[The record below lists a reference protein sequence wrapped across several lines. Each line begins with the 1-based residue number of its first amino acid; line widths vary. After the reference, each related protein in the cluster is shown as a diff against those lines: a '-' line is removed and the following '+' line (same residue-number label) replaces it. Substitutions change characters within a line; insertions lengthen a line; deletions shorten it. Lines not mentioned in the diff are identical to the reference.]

1 MLAGF
6 AASSQASRSS
16 PPAPSGVQLVYP
28 LMKWE
33 RLGPYTIEQRI
44 GRGGMGV
51 VYSAV
56 TDVTGVRTAV
66 KVLQSSGDDDG
77 LSDRFA
83 AEIESLRM
91 LQHAN
96 IVSILG
102 YGEEQDC
109 RYYAMELVEGM
120 SLQDLIERGESLPWQ
135 ETTRIGIQICR
146 ALKHAHDHG
155 IIHRDIKPANLLLTQ
170 DGTVKLSDFGIA
182 KLFGNSG
189 QTVDGGVIG
198 TAEYMAPEQ
207 ADGRPVTYRSDLY
220 SLGGVLY
227 ALLAGRPPFRAKS
240 LVEMLQLQRFAE
252 PEPVIRLN
260 PTVPRALNDLVSQLL
275 AKDPAKRVPTALVA
289 GRQLESMLAYD
300 QAVNGASRPV
310 RVAPLISP
318 APPAPAPIAGAGHMT
333 QDPPVGGSPPAA
345 PQDLRFSVGR
355 ADLGETP
362 AAPLAGKD
370 DESDV
375 VLAGDPSSVLGGN
388 GATAD
393 FRVAPPVMRS
403 RGDAPAQ
410 PNVDRSM
417 GVAVART
424 YIPVAKEDRGLRR
437 NDADES
443 TPWISPGTWAL
454 VFAMLAVGLTVW
466 YWLQPPKAE
475 SLYEEVAAA
484 AADGKVERL
493 IDVESKINAFI
504 DHYPADRRVREMQG
518 YLDEIELYR
527 LERRFEFRS
536 KFLSK
541 NDGLQ
546 PVERMYF
553 EALGYLH
560 LDPELGRK
568 KLQALVDLFR
578 DAKDGSK
585 QTRECLQLAQKQLD
599 RLDRQMPQQVSAD
612 RKLLEEK
619 LAEAKQLDSS
629 DPAAAYRM
637 RAAIVELYGNEAWA
651 AALVDQARAAL
662 QGSTPAAA
670 PPPETP
676 AADR

>member
-1 MLAGF
+1 M
-6 AASSQASRSS
+6 
-16 PPAPSGVQLVYP
+16 VHK
-28 LMKWE
+28 LMKWD
-33 RLGPYTIEQRI
+33 RLGPYTIDQRV

-51 VYSAV
+51 VYSAA
-56 TDVTGVRTAV
+56 TDVTGERVAV
-66 KVLQSSGDDDG
+66 KVLQSTGDDDG

-96 IVSILG
+96 IVRILG
-102 YGEEQDC
+102 YGEEQEC
-109 RYYAMELVEGM
+109 RYYAMELVDGM
-120 SLQDLIERGESLPWQ
+120 SLQDLLERGEILPWQ
-135 ETTRIGIQICR
+135 ESTRIGVQICR

-155 IIHRDIKPANLLLTQ
+155 IIHRDIKPANLLLTR

-189 QTVDGGVIG
+189 QTADGGVIG

-260 PTVPRALNDLVSQLL
+260 PTVPRALNDLVNHLL

-300 QAVNGASRPV
+300 QSVNGAPRPL
-310 RVAPLISP
+310 RVAPKISP
-318 APPAPAPIAGAGHMT
+318 TPAAPAREPSGDAAHVT
-333 QDPPVGGSPPAA
+333 HEPVAGGSPAA
-345 PQDLRFSVGR
+345 ADDLRFSVGHK
-355 ADLGETP
+355 DLGETP
-362 AAPLAGKD
+362 AAPHAGPD
-370 DESDV
+370 DASDV
-375 VLAGDPSSVLGGN
+375 ILAGDPSSVLGGN

-403 RGDAPAQ
+403 RGEVSAA

-417 GVAVART
+417 GVSVART
-424 YIPVAKEDRGLRR
+424 FIPVGTEDRGLRR
-437 NDADES
+437 NEAEES

-466 YWLQPPKAE
+466 YWLQPPEAE
-475 SLYEEVAAA
+475 SLYEEVTAAS
-484 AADGKVERL
+484 ADGKVERL

-504 DHYPADRRVREMQG
+504 NHYPGDRRVREMQG

-619 LAEAKQLDSS
+619 LIEAGQLDSS
-629 DPAAAYRM
+629 DPAAAHRM

-651 AALVDQARAAL
+651 SGLVDQARAAL
-662 QGSTPAAA
+662 DGSE
-670 PPPETP
+670 PPVPDLPTAE
-676 AADR
+676 R

>member
-1 MLAGF
+1 MLGSF
-6 AASSQASRSS
+6 EASWQASLRSL
-16 PPAPSGVQLVYP
+16 PPPSGVQLVDK

-56 TDVTGVRTAV
+56 TDVTGERTAV
-66 KVLQSSGDDDG
+66 KVLQSTGDDDG

-83 AEIESLRM
+83 AEIDSLRM

-96 IVSILG
+96 IVRILG

-109 RYYAMELVEGM
+109 RYYAMELVDGM
-120 SLQDLIERGESLPWQ
+120 SLQDLIERGESLSWQ
-135 ETTRIGIQICR
+135 ETTRIGVQICR

-252 PEPVIRLN
+252 PEPVIRIN

-310 RVAPLISP
+310 RIAPLIPP
-318 APPAPAPIAGAGHMT
+318 APPVPAPAPIAEAGHVT
-333 QDPPVGGSPPAA
+333 QEPPAAGSPNAA

-355 ADLGETP
+355 AELGETP
-362 AAPLAGKD
+362 AAPLAGN
-370 DESDV
+370 DEGSDV

-393 FRVAPPVMRS
+393 FRVAPPVLRS

-410 PNVDRSM
+410 PNIDRSM

-424 YIPVAKEDRGLRR
+424 YIPVAKEDRGLRH
-437 NDADES
+437 DDTDET

-493 IDVESKINAFI
+493 IDVEGKINAFI
-504 DHYPADRRVREMQG
+504 NHYPADRRVREMQG

-578 DAKDGSK
+578 EAKDGSK

-619 LAEAKQLDSS
+619 LAEARQLDST

-637 RAAIVELYGNEAWA
+637 RAAIVELYGTEAWA
-651 AALVDQARAAL
+651 AGLVDQARAAIE
-662 QGSTPAAA
+662 GTT
-670 PPPETP
+670 PPEPT
-676 AADR
+676 AAER

>member
-1 MLAGF
+1 
-6 AASSQASRSS
+6 
-16 PPAPSGVQLVYP
+16 
-28 LMKWE
+28 MKWE

-56 TDVTGVRTAV
+56 TDVTGERTAV
-66 KVLQSSGDDDG
+66 KVLQSTGDDDG

-83 AEIESLRM
+83 AEIDSLRM

-96 IVSILG
+96 IVRILG
-102 YGEEQDC
+102 YGEEREC
-109 RYYAMELVEGM
+109 RYYAMELVDGM
-120 SLQDLIERGESLPWQ
+120 SLQDLIERGEVLSWQ

-155 IIHRDIKPANLLLTQ
+155 IIHRDIKPANLLLTH

-252 PEPVIRLN
+252 PEPVIRIN

-300 QAVNGASRPV
+300 QSVNGVARPV
-310 RVAPLISP
+310 RVAPLI
-318 APPAPAPIAGAGHMT
+318 PPAPAAPASAPVADAGQLT
-333 QDPPVGGSPPAA
+333 QEPPAVGSPNAS

-355 ADLGETP
+355 PELGETP
-362 AAPLAGKD
+362 AAPHAGHD
-370 DESDV
+370 DGSDV

-393 FRVAPPVMRS
+393 FRIAPPVLRS
-403 RGDAPAQ
+403 RGEASEQ

-424 YIPVAKEDRGLRR
+424 YIPVAKEDRGLRH
-437 NDADES
+437 NDADET

-454 VFAMLAVGLTVW
+454 IFSMLAVGLTVW

-475 SLYEEVAAA
+475 SLYEEVAVA

-578 DAKDGSK
+578 EAKDGSK

-619 LAEAKQLDSS
+619 LAEARQLDST
-629 DPAAAYRM
+629 DPTAAYRM
-637 RAAIVELYGNEAWA
+637 RAAIVELYGTEAWA
-651 AALVDQARAAL
+651 AGLVDQARAAL
-662 QGSTPAAA
+662 EGTELRDLM
-670 PPPETP
+670 PPEPP
-676 AADR
+676 AVER

>member
-1 MLAGF
+1 
-6 AASSQASRSS
+6 
-16 PPAPSGVQLVYP
+16 
-28 LMKWE
+28 MKWE

-56 TDVTGVRTAV
+56 TDVTGERTAV
-66 KVLQSSGDDDG
+66 KVLQSTGDDDG

-83 AEIESLRM
+83 AEIDSLRM

-96 IVSILG
+96 IVRILG
-102 YGEEQDC
+102 YGEEQEC
-109 RYYAMELVEGM
+109 RYYAMELVDGM
-120 SLQDLIERGESLPWQ
+120 SLQDLIERGEVLSWQ

-252 PEPVIRLN
+252 PEPVIRIN

-300 QAVNGASRPV
+300 QSVNGVARPV
-310 RVAPLISP
+310 RVAPLI
-318 APPAPAPIAGAGHMT
+318 PPAPAAPASAPVAEAGHLT
-333 QDPPVGGSPPAA
+333 QEPPAGGSPNAA
-345 PQDLRFSVGR
+345 AQDLRFSVGR
-355 ADLGETP
+355 AELGETP
-362 AAPLAGKD
+362 AAPHVGND
-370 DESDV
+370 DGSDV

-393 FRVAPPVMRS
+393 FRIAPPVLRS
-403 RGDAPAQ
+403 RDAAAAQ
-410 PNVDRSM
+410 PNIDRSM

-424 YIPVAKEDRGLRR
+424 YIPVAKEDRGLRH
-437 NDADES
+437 NDVDET

-454 VFAMLAVGLTVW
+454 IFSMLAVGLTVW

-493 IDVESKINAFI
+493 IDVEGKINAFI
-504 DHYPADRRVREMQG
+504 NHYPADRRVREMQG

-578 DAKDGSK
+578 EAKDGSK

-619 LAEAKQLDSS
+619 LAEARQLDST
-629 DPAAAYRM
+629 DPTAAYRM
-637 RAAIVELYGNEAWA
+637 RAAIVELYGTEAWA
-651 AALVDQARAAL
+651 AGLVDQARAAL
-662 QGSTPAAA
+662 EGTELRDLMPPEPPAA
-670 PPPETP
+670 E
-676 AADR
+676 R